1 MNPML
6 AYRKSLMRTDYVAQ
20 GEEEP
25 AANPFDAICKDSKR
39 PQGVGRVARAGRG
52 GRGARSD
59 GSRPAELPAGTC
71 STWTPDT
78 LAGCAAGDREPRSCS
93 SKERKPKR

>member
-6 AYRKSLMRTDYVAQ
+6 AYRKSLMRTDYMAQ

-39 PQGVGRVARAGRG
+39 PQGGEGGPGGEGWPRG
-52 GRGARSD
+52 PG
-59 GSRPAELPAGTC
+59 
-71 STWTPDT
+71 
-78 LAGCAAGDREPRSCS
+78 
-93 SKERKPKR
+93 